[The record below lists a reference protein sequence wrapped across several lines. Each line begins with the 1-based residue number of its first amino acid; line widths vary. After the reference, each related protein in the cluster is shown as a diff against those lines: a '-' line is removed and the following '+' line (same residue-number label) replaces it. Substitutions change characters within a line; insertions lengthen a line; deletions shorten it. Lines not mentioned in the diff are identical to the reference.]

1 MYFDVHF
8 TFATQTFGMN
18 RIQNMYHIFYLQEV
32 TMIKSK
38 IKSENK
44 EKEINPRIIFQSSIK

>member
-18 RIQNMYHIFYLQEV
+18 RIRIMYHIFHLQEV

-38 IKSENK
+38 IKSENT
-44 EKEINPRIIFQSSIK
+44 EKEINPRIIF

>member
-18 RIQNMYHIFYLQEV
+18 RIRIMYHIFHLQEV

-38 IKSENK
+38 IKSENT
-44 EKEINPRIIFQSSIK
+44 EKEINPGIMF